1 MLHSRSRETASIS
14 QSLYNVNTVNTV
26 LIIVKQQVWDNWG
39 MGPVAVC
46 ERVCRLSKQKGLYFH
61 EKHTEGKVI
70 LHLLFQPSSCHLPN
84 ITHSSLLH
92 ANFSE
97 GQFFYNKHSS

>member
-26 LIIVKQQVWDNWG
+26 LIIVKQQVWDNWFG

-46 ERVCRLSKQKGLYFH
+46 ERVCRLSKQKGA
-61 EKHTEGKVI
+61 
-70 LHLLFQPSSCHLPN
+70 LFP
-84 ITHSSLLH
+84 
-92 ANFSE
+92 
-97 GQFFYNKHSS
+97 